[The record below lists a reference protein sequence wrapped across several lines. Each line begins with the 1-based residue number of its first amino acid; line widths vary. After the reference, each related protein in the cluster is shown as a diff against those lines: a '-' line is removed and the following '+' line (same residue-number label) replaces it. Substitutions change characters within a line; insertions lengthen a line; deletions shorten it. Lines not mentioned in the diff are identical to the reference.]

1 MYPAGLLGAG
11 QATAR
16 CITRYLSGMVSIRS
30 CAFSVSIP
38 SSSICW
44 TGGGLALLLTLVW
57 LALVLCHAGRRALEG
72 IVGTHSGDQTL
83 HVVAN

>member
-30 CAFSVSIP
+30 RAFSVSIP

-44 TGGGLALLLTLVW
+44 TGGLVRRLTRILLTLV
-57 LALVLCHAGRRALEG
+57 LRYAGRRALEG
-72 IVGTHSGDQTL
+72 VVGAHSSDQTL

>member
-16 CITRYLSGMVSIRS
+16 CITRYLSRMASIRS
-30 CAFSVSIP
+30 RAFSVSRP

-44 TGGGLALLLTLVW
+44 TGGLSAAADPGLADLGSVPCKQLIL
-57 LALVLCHAGRRALEG
+57 
-72 IVGTHSGDQTL
+72 
-83 HVVAN
+83 